1 MTALFQL
8 MSRDAEG
15 VARINDTTRATLAA
29 EAKLE
34 AMGVSEPLVPGSHSG
49 RLDERFAWRANVEAL
64 GTSRRTGS
72 IDLPVSLYR
81 VQVTVSWDQGA
92 QRREISLE
100 GLRLQ

>member
-15 VARINDTTRATLAA
+15 VARIDDTTRATLAA

-34 AMGVSEPLVPGSHSG
+34 GMGLSEPLVPGTNSG
-49 RLDERFAWRANVEAL
+49 RIDERFTWRTKVDAL
-64 GTSRRTGS
+64 GTSQRTGS
-72 IDLPVSLYR
+72 TDLPVHLFR
-81 VQVTVSWDQGA
+81 VQVTVSWDRGA
-92 QRREISLE
+92 QERAILLE